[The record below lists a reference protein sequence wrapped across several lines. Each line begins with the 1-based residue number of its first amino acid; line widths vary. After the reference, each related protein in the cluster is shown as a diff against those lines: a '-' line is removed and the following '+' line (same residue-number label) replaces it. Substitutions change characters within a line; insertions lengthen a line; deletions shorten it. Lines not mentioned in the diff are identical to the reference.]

1 MSTFTYTQKQLPPNR
16 ASAFWPTTPT
26 PPKIPPHNNS
36 SLPYVNSFFL
46 PPLPLFFSSPKEEA
60 TSKLRSCPFF
70 HAHDTTKPPSSSFH
84 PPFPVMDIL
93 KVLSRGLKQPNGSK
107 QAKGNANFLPAGAA
121 TLPSAGSSI
130 NPQLYHDRVAG
141 LIAGNNGSKKSRKR
155 KRNGGSTNDDGDE
168 NESGSGSDSDE
179 SEDSTD
185 LNELDFFSERS
196 TTTAKT
202 DDTTKDT
209 KKAKKAKKQKRDP
222 ADDLLDEDECRQIMR
237 SHRLKLTLLTDRR
250 AAAEAAAEA
259 AAAAVAE
266 KLEKKKKKKSE
277 KKAKKAEEA
286 AAAAASKAAK
296 DEAKKQFY
304 SQPLTAFA
312 QLRQTYNLSAR
323 LADNLERLLYRI
335 PTEVQMA
342 SLPLLL
348 DPALALSKATL
359 PGDAAAGATS
369 TTAVDFMA
377 VAPTGS
383 GKTLSFL
390 VPAINGIL
398 KRRAEDKEKAGGEK
412 TEDEVSGGRQKLD
425 HILDTIV
432 VAPTRE
438 LAHQIANEGKKLTVG
453 TGVRVV
459 AMSKGMRVQADDGEE
474 EAEDASDSDEEKD
487 GEDEDEDEGD
497 DKSKP
502 SKKATVTR
510 ADILVT
516 TPLML
521 LNSLSRRALPTVRSL
536 ILDEADVLLD
546 PLFREQTL
554 GIWTAC
560 THSDLRATF
569 WSATMASN
577 IEELVVEQLAARQTE
592 EDQKQKRLLV
602 RLVVGL
608 KDTAVPNVTHR
619 LVYTATEQGKLLA
632 MRQLLHPSTSTSVT
646 GTSGGESEALRPPFL
661 VFTQTAERATALHDE
676 LKYDIPAA
684 AGGADRLGVL
694 HAALADSARSAV
706 VRKFRAGQVWV
717 LITTDV
723 LARGIDFA
731 GVNGV
736 VNYDVPGS
744 AAAYVH
750 RAGRTGRAGRQGGLS
765 VTLYTKEDIPFVKSV
780 ANVIAAS
787 EKQAAKS
794 GGGSGS
800 TEGNKGIQQWLLD
813 ALPEVTK
820 ADKKRLKT
828 RGVESRRSTTTAG
841 AADKAKG
848 KGKNHKGGKSSGGS
862 SRDSKETIPNAKARI
877 TSKSAWE
884 RRRDNNRRD
893 AIASSRQ
900 RKQQGEKDGGND
912 DGEWGG
918 LD

>member
-1 MSTFTYTQKQLPPNR
+1 
-16 ASAFWPTTPT
+16 
-26 PPKIPPHNNS
+26 
-36 SLPYVNSFFL
+36 
-46 PPLPLFFSSPKEEA
+46 
-60 TSKLRSCPFF
+60 
-70 HAHDTTKPPSSSFH
+70 
-84 PPFPVMDIL
+84 MDIL
-93 KVLSRGLKQPNGSK
+93 KVLSRGLKQPGGK
-107 QAKGNANFLPAGAA
+107 KVNANTNFLPAGTT

-130 NPQLYHDRVAG
+130 NPQLYHDRV
-141 LIAGNNGSKKSRKR
+141 GSTPNKKR
-155 KRNGGSTNDDGDE
+155 KRTGTT
-168 NESGSGSDSDE
+168 SDVEE
-179 SEDSTD
+179 SEDVGSENETD
-185 LNELDFFSERS
+185 DMSELDFFGEKS
-196 TTTAKT
+196 TDTAKKNKEE
-202 DDTTKDT
+202 DDKKSRDK
-209 KKAKKAKKQKRDP
+209 KKAAKKQKRDL
-222 ADDLLDEDECRQIMR
+222 ASELLDEEECKQILR
-237 SHRLKLTLLTDRR
+237 SHRLKLTLLTDRK
-250 AAAEAAAEA
+250 AVAEAAAKAAEAA
-259 AAAAVAE
+259 
-266 KLEKKKKKKSE
+266 KKKSE
-277 KKAKKAEEA
+277 KKGKKAKKVEEA
-286 AAAAASKAAK
+286 AAAAAKAAK
-296 DEAKKQFY
+296 DDTKKQLY
-304 SQPLTAFA
+304 AQPLTAFA
-312 QLRQTYNLSAR
+312 QLRPLYNLSPR

-342 SLPLLL
+342 SLPLQL
-348 DPALALSKATL
+348 DPALALSKTTL
-359 PGDAAAGATS
+359 PGREEAGIAAA
-369 TTAVDFMA
+369 TTVDFMA

-398 KRRAEDKEKAGGEK
+398 KRRAEEKEDNGKA
-412 TEDEVSGGRQKLD
+412 DGRQNHD
-425 HILDTIV
+425 HVLDTIV

-459 AMSKGMRVQADDGEE
+459 AMSKGMRVQEDDGEE
-474 EAEDASDSDEEKD
+474 VEDDESEDEKDEKEEEDEED
-487 GEDEDEDEGD
+487 DD
-497 DKSKP
+497 DKKTTG
-502 SKKATVTR
+502 KATVTR

-521 LNSLSRRALPTVRSL
+521 LNSLARGRKVLPAVRSL
-536 ILDEADVLLD
+536 VLDEADVLLD
-546 PLFREQTL
+546 PLFREQTM

-560 THSDLRATF
+560 THPDLRATF

-577 IEELVVEQLAARQTE
+577 IEELVVEQLAARQK
-592 EDQKQKRLLV
+592 DQEQTQKRLLV

-646 GTSGGESEALRPPFL
+646 GTAGGNQESEALRPPFL

-694 HAALADSARSAV
+694 HAALSDSARSAV
-706 VRKFRAGQVWV
+706 VRKFRAGQIWV

-787 EKQAAKS
+787 EKQAAK
-794 GGGSGS
+794 GTS
-800 TEGNKGIQQWLLD
+800 TGNEKGIQQWLLD

-828 RGVESRRSTTTAG
+828 RGVESRRSTTTA
-841 AADKAKG
+841 AAVDNK
-848 KGKNHKGGKSSGGS
+848 KGKNHKAAKNNRDGK
-862 SRDSKETIPNAKARI
+862 EIIPNAKARI

-893 AIASSRQ
+893 AIASSKQ
-900 RKQQGEKDGGND
+900 RKQKSGD
-912 DGEWGG
+912 DEGEWGG

>member
-1 MSTFTYTQKQLPPNR
+1 
-16 ASAFWPTTPT
+16 
-26 PPKIPPHNNS
+26 
-36 SLPYVNSFFL
+36 
-46 PPLPLFFSSPKEEA
+46 
-60 TSKLRSCPFF
+60 
-70 HAHDTTKPPSSSFH
+70 
-84 PPFPVMDIL
+84 MDIL
-93 KVLSRGLKQPNGSK
+93 KVLSRGLKQPNGGK
-107 QAKGNANFLPAGAA
+107 NANANNNFLPAGAT
-121 TLPSAGSSI
+121 TLPSAGSSV
-130 NPQLYHDRVAG
+130 NPQLYHDK
-141 LIAGNNGSKKSRKR
+141 IASVNKKR
-155 KRNGGSTNDDGDE
+155 KRGGAATSDAENSGD
-168 NESGSGSDSDE
+168 GSGSDASGDE
-179 SEDSTD
+179 SDDMS
-185 LNELDFFSERS
+185 ELDFFGEK
-196 TTTAKT
+196 TTAT
-202 DDTTKDT
+202 DTPKKSKKSESSDDKD
-209 KKAKKAKKQKRDP
+209 KKSKATKKQKRDL
-222 ADDLLDEDECRQIMR
+222 ASELLDEDACKQILR
-237 SHRLKLTLLTDRR
+237 SHRLKLTLLVDRK
-250 AAAEAAAEA
+250 AAAEA
-259 AAAAVAE
+259 AAAEA
-266 KLEKKKKKKSE
+266 KKSDKKDKKEKKS
-277 KKAKKAEEA
+277 KKAKRAEEEA
-286 AAAAASKAAK
+286 AAAAAKASK
-296 DEAKKQFY
+296 DDAKKQLY
-304 SQPLTAFA
+304 AQPLTSFS
-312 QLRQTYNLSAR
+312 QLRPMYNLSPR

-335 PTEVQMA
+335 PTEVQMG

-348 DPALALSKATL
+348 DPALALSKTTL
-359 PGDAAAGATS
+359 PGGVTADASS

-398 KRRAEDKEKAGGEK
+398 KRRAEDKEKEGGDSTAEK
-412 TEDEVSGGRQKLD
+412 EVRSKHD
-425 HILDTIV
+425 HVLDTIV

-438 LAHQIANEGKKLTVG
+438 LAHQIASEGKKLTVG

-459 AMSKGMRVQADDGEE
+459 AMSKGMRVQEDGDEAEESEE
-474 EAEDASDSDEEKD
+474 EKEHE
-487 GEDEDEDEGD
+487 EDEDEDD
-497 DKSKP
+497 DDDNDDEDKP
-502 SKKATVTR
+502 KAGKATVTR

-521 LNSLSRRALPTVRSL
+521 LNSLTRGQRALPTVRSL

-546 PLFREQTL
+546 PLFRDQTM

-560 THSDLRATF
+560 THRDLRATF

-577 IEELVVEQLAARQTE
+577 VEELVMGTLAARQKDSLSLSTT
-592 EDQKQKRLLV
+592 KRLLI

-632 MRQLLHPSTSTSVT
+632 MRQLLHPSTSVSVT
-646 GTSGGESEALRPPFL
+646 GSGSTGESEALRPPFL

-706 VRKFRAGQVWV
+706 VRKFRAGQIWV

-787 EKQAAKS
+787 EKQAGKGAVA
-794 GGGSGS
+794 
-800 TEGNKGIQQWLLD
+800 EGKGIQQWLLD

-820 ADKKRLKT
+820 KDKKRLKT
-828 RGVESRRSTTTAG
+828 RGVESRRSTTTAA
-841 AADKAKG
+841 AADKNKG
-848 KGKNHKGGKSSGGS
+848 KGGRPSSSHSKNK
-862 SRDSKETIPNAKARI
+862 RDGKETVPNAKARI

-893 AIASSRQ
+893 AIASSKQ
-900 RKQQGEKDGGND
+900 RKQKEGDND
-912 DGEWGG
+912 EGEWGG
-918 LD
+918 LE

>member
-1 MSTFTYTQKQLPPNR
+1 
-16 ASAFWPTTPT
+16 
-26 PPKIPPHNNS
+26 
-36 SLPYVNSFFL
+36 
-46 PPLPLFFSSPKEEA
+46 
-60 TSKLRSCPFF
+60 
-70 HAHDTTKPPSSSFH
+70 
-84 PPFPVMDIL
+84 MDIL

-107 QAKGNANFLPAGAA
+107 QAKGNNNFLPAGAA

-130 NPQLYHDRVAG
+130 NPQLYHDRMAS
-141 LIAGNNGSKKSRKR
+141 LIAGNNGSKKNRKR
-155 KRNGGSTNDDGDE
+155 KRNGDSTNDSDD
-168 NESGSGSDSDE
+168 SQSGSDSDE
-179 SEDSTD
+179 SDGSDD
-185 LNELDFFSERS
+185 LNELDFFGERS
-196 TTTAKT
+196 AVATTTADNASSDAK
-202 DDTTKDT
+202 DAKDT

-222 ADDLLDEDECRQIMR
+222 ADDLLDEDECRQILR

-259 AAAAVAE
+259 AAAAVVE

-277 KKAKKAEEA
+277 KKAKRAEEE

-296 DEAKKQFY
+296 DEAKKQFF

-348 DPALALSKATL
+348 DPALALSKTTL
-359 PGDAAAGATS
+359 PGDAAAVATS

-398 KRRAEDKEKAGGEK
+398 KRRAEEKEKAGGDK
-412 TEDEVSGGRQKLD
+412 TEDEASGGHQKHD
-425 HILDTIV
+425 HVLDTIV

-474 EAEDASDSDEEKD
+474 EGEEASDSEEEKD
-487 GEDEDEDEGD
+487 EEEDGED

-560 THSDLRATF
+560 THSNLRATF

-592 EDQKQKRLLV
+592 EEQKRLLV

-694 HAALADSARSAV
+694 HAALADTARSAV

-794 GGGSGS
+794 GGSS
-800 TEGNKGIQQWLLD
+800 AATEGKGIQQWLLD

-841 AADKAKG
+841 AAEKAKG
-848 KGKNHKGGKSSGGS
+848 KGKNHKGKSAG

-893 AIASSRQ
+893 AIASSKQ
-900 RKQQGEKDGGND
+900 RKQQGEKDGGSD
-912 DGEWGG
+912 DGEWRG

>member
-1 MSTFTYTQKQLPPNR
+1 
-16 ASAFWPTTPT
+16 
-26 PPKIPPHNNS
+26 
-36 SLPYVNSFFL
+36 
-46 PPLPLFFSSPKEEA
+46 
-60 TSKLRSCPFF
+60 
-70 HAHDTTKPPSSSFH
+70 
-84 PPFPVMDIL
+84 MDIL
-93 KVLSRGLKQPNGSK
+93 KVLSRGLKQPHGSK
-107 QAKGNANFLPAGAA
+107 NANMN
-121 TLPSAGSSI
+121 TILPSAGSSV
-130 NPQLYHDRVAG
+130 NPQLYHDLVACG
-141 LIAGNNGSKKSRKR
+141 GSKKRKR
-155 KRNGGSTNDDGDE
+155 GGTAESNARAFSDEENGDQSG
-168 NESGSGSDSDE
+168 NESEVLS
-179 SEDSTD
+179 
-185 LNELDFFSERS
+185 ELDFFGRRS
-196 TTTAKT
+196 TADVAGTTATPKSGG
-202 DDTTKDT
+202 DHKAARDRSNNT
-209 KKAKKAKKQKRDP
+209 KKPKRDISSK
-222 ADDLLDEDECRQIMR
+222 LLDEEDCKQILW
-237 SHRLKLTLLTDRR
+237 SHRLKLTLLVDKK
-250 AAAEAAAEA
+250 AAAEA
-259 AAAAVAE
+259 AAAAN
-266 KLEKKKKKKSE
+266 KEKKEKKEKKDKKS
-277 KKAKKAEEA
+277 KKAQKAEEVA
-286 AAAAASKAAK
+286 AAALVK
-296 DEAKKQFY
+296 DGAKKQIY
-304 SQPLTAFA
+304 AQPLTAFA
-312 QLRQTYNLSAR
+312 QLRPLYNLSPR

-335 PTEVQMA
+335 PTEVQMG

-348 DPALALSKATL
+348 DPALALSKTTL
-359 PGDAAAGATS
+359 PGGLTFETAS
-369 TTAVDFMA
+369 TTGVDFMA

-398 KRRAEDKEKAGGEK
+398 KRRAGVKE
-412 TEDEVSGGRQKLD
+412 TESSRVDEGRPS
-425 HILDTIV
+425 HSHVLDTIV

-438 LAHQIANEGKKLTVG
+438 LARQIASEGKKLTVG

-459 AMSKGMRVQADDGEE
+459 SMSKGMRVQGDGDAE
-474 EAEDASDSDEEKD
+474 EANDEH
-487 GEDEDEDEGD
+487 GSEDEDDEEEDDDE
-497 DKSKP
+497 DKSKVGI
-502 SKKATVTR
+502 ATVTR

-521 LNSLSRRALPTVRSL
+521 LNSLSRGQRSLPTVRSL

-546 PLFREQTL
+546 PLFRDQTM

-560 THSDLRATF
+560 TNPDLRATF

-577 IEELVVEQLAARQTE
+577 VEAIVVETLAARQE
-592 EDQKQKRLLV
+592 QLSSPQKRMLI

-646 GTSGGESEALRPPFL
+646 GSGRAEGAAESEALRPPFL

-694 HAALADSARSAV
+694 HAALGDSARSAV
-706 VRKFRAGQVWV
+706 VRKFRAGQIWV

-736 VNYDVPGS
+736 VNYDVASS

-787 EKQAAKS
+787 EKQAAKGS
-794 GGGSGS
+794 AETGG
-800 TEGNKGIQQWLLD
+800 KGIQQWLLD

-820 ADKKRLKT
+820 KDKKRLKT
-828 RGVESRRSTTTAG
+828 RGVESRRSTTTA
-841 AADKAKG
+841 AAASKNSG
-848 KGKNHKGGKSSGGS
+848 KGGRLASSTTSKRDGKESV
-862 SRDSKETIPNAKARI
+862 PNAKARI

-900 RKQQGEKDGGND
+900 RKQREGVD
-912 DGEWGG
+912 DADDEWGG
-918 LD
+918 LE

>member
-1 MSTFTYTQKQLPPNR
+1 
-16 ASAFWPTTPT
+16 
-26 PPKIPPHNNS
+26 
-36 SLPYVNSFFL
+36 
-46 PPLPLFFSSPKEEA
+46 
-60 TSKLRSCPFF
+60 
-70 HAHDTTKPPSSSFH
+70 
-84 PPFPVMDIL
+84 MDIL
-93 KVLSRGLKQPNGSK
+93 KVLSRGLKQPNGGK
-107 QAKGNANFLPAGAA
+107 PAKGNTNFLPTGAA

-141 LIAGNNGSKKSRKR
+141 LIAGSSGSKKSRKR
-155 KRNGGSTNDDGDE
+155 KRSVDAAGNSGDESGGGS
-168 NESGSGSDSDE
+168 ESGRGSDSDE
-179 SEDSTD
+179 SEDSDD
-185 LNELDFFSERS
+185 LNELDFFGERS
-196 TTTAKT
+196 ATTADNASSSASKAVANS
-202 DDTTKDT
+202 
-209 KKAKKAKKQKRDP
+209 KKAKKAAKKQKRDP
-222 ADDLLDEDECRQIMR
+222 SNDLLDEGECRQILR

-259 AAAAVAE
+259 AAAAVAD

-277 KKAKKAEEA
+277 KKTKRAEEE

-296 DEAKKQFY
+296 DEAKKQFF
-304 SQPLTAFA
+304 SQPLTAFT

-348 DPALALSKATL
+348 DPALALSKTTL

-398 KRRAEDKEKAGGEK
+398 KRRAEDKEKAGDDTTNNE
-412 TEDEVSGGRQKLD
+412 TSGRQKHN
-425 HILDTIV
+425 HILDTVV

-459 AMSKGMRVQADDGEE
+459 AMSKGMRVQADDSDE
-474 EAEDASDSDEEKD
+474 EAENDASDSEED
-487 GEDEDEDEGD
+487 NDNIEEDDEGD
-497 DKSKP
+497 DGKP
-502 SKKATVTR
+502 KASKATVTR

-521 LNSLSRRALPTVRSL
+521 LNSLARRALPTVRSL
-536 ILDEADVLLD
+536 VLDEADVLLD

-554 GIWTAC
+554 GIWAAC
-560 THSDLRATF
+560 THPDLRATF

-577 IEELVVEQLAARQTE
+577 IEALVVEQLAAQQSS
-592 EDQKQKRLLV
+592 QKQDEGQKRLLV

-646 GTSGGESEALRPPFL
+646 GTSGSGGGGESEALRPPFL

-694 HAALADSARSAV
+694 HAALADSARLAV

-787 EKQAAKS
+787 EKQAAKN
-794 GGGSGS
+794 GGAAN
-800 TEGNKGIQQWLLD
+800 TENKGIQQWLLD
-813 ALPEVTK
+813 ALPEVSK

-841 AADKAKG
+841 TADKAKNNKG
-848 KGKNHKGGKSSGGS
+848 QHTKGKTSG
-862 SRDSKETIPNAKARI
+862 RDSRETIPNAKARI

-893 AIASSRQ
+893 AIASSKQ
-900 RKQQGEKDGGND
+900 RKQQSQVAGD
-912 DGEWGG
+912 DDEGEWGG